1 MKLRKNINRFRF
13 YLSFLL
19 LGFYLTV
26 GFVFLFTD
34 VWADLVPKGR
44 YLIGALLVL
53 FGLLRF
59 YIAYRRFSSKSLVYK
74 AKEEKSDEQ
83 E

>member
-1 MKLRKNINRFRF
+1 MKLKKGINRVRF

-26 GFVFLFTD
+26 GFIFLFTE

-44 YLIGALLVL
+44 YLIGLLL
-53 FGLLRF
+53 IIFGILRF
-59 YIAYRRFSSKSLVYK
+59 YIAYRRFDNKNIDF
-74 AKEEKSDEQ
+74 KEKDDVKQ

>member
-1 MKLRKNINRFRF
+1 MKFKRSINRVRF

-26 GFVFLFTD
+26 GFMFLFTE

-44 YLIGALLVL
+44 YLIGLLLIV
-53 FGLLRF
+53 FGVLRF
-59 YIAYRRFSSKSLVYK
+59 YVAYRRFDNKNIDF
-74 AKEEKSDEQ
+74 KEKDDVKQ